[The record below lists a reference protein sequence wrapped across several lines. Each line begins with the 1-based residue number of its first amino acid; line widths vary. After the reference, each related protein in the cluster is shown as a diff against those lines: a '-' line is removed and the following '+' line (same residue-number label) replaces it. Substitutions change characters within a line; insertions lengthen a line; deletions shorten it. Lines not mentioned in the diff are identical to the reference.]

1 MNKRLVDRI
10 PFAKILLVL
19 VAIFILSLGMCG
31 ATLVFGGSRGVWSN
45 LLDNLVV
52 AEMAGMVLSAAALVL
67 TAFLWVTLALIGA
80 SATKVSQP
88 QRLLNERDD
97 TKLDNR
103 D

>member
-1 MNKRLVDRI
+1 
-10 PFAKILLVL
+10 
-19 VAIFILSLGMCG
+19 
-31 ATLVFGGSRGVWSN
+31 
-45 LLDNLVV
+45 
-52 AEMAGMVLSAAALVL
+52 MAGMVLSAAALVL

-88 QRLLNERDD
+88 QRLLKERDD